1 LESFLWKKQGFQV
14 VITGRSAERLEKAI
28 DSIKEHV
35 PEAMIEYMVCNQ
47 DSLDNVEAFVKAFKQ
62 KQLPIHILYH

>member
-1 LESFLWKKQGFQV
+1 M
-14 VITGRSAERLEKAI
+14 ITGRSAERLEKAI